1 MLLGGPCYHQAPK
14 AESLQKPP
22 VLPASLW
29 GGKEANV
36 TPIKQ
41 AHGTT
46 FPCSDW
52 LDKRLA
58 GWVLSLSVPSHTHT
72 QVRKVQMV
80 KIHVLFTG
88 LTLQG

>member
-1 MLLGGPCYHQAPK
+1 MGPVTTRTPK
-14 AESLQKPP
+14 AGSLQKPP

-52 LDKRLA
+52 LDKRPA
-58 GWVLSLSVPSHTHT
+58 GCVPFLSVPSHTHT
-72 QVRKVQMV
+72 QVRKVQTV

-88 LTLQG
+88 LALQD